1 MFDRRLSEGNGRKG
15 CGGLA
20 PRVGGALK
28 LRAVTAWWV
37 GDLQFAAVALA
48 GRRARYRPR
57 LACSGGMADQ
67 SSREDPVA
75 FCGGGAGAVVLDG
88 QYRLSAGP
96 ADHQPDRHS
105 FGEWVAAMSSRLP
118 RIRLMASGST
128 GPAAA
133 QQPGS

>member
-88 QYRLSAGP
+88 QYA
-96 ADHQPDRHS
+96 
-105 FGEWVAAMSSRLP
+105 
-118 RIRLMASGST
+118 
-128 GPAAA
+128 
-133 QQPGS
+133 